1 MGKPRQNLRLNQKR
15 KGKHAQFSIRG
26 GRSKERNN
34 VFERQEEN
42 GYCYIDLW
50 NEDFE
55 AVKEEDEAED
65 FLWEDE
71 KREKENMPMMAGN
84 EDDPIRRKNKKIKML
99 KSFQ

>member
-1 MGKPRQNLRLNQKR
+1 
-15 KGKHAQFSIRG
+15 
-26 GRSKERNN
+26 
-34 VFERQEEN
+34 
-42 GYCYIDLW
+42 LW